1 MTRKS
6 LFIVLLIA
14 LLVVFA
20 GQAGAQ
26 GKSLIISW
34 TQEPDSLNPMYTTM
48 TFAGYTYQLYLAGAW
63 AYDEAYNPI
72 PVLVEEL
79 PSTEN
84 GGISADGT
92 VFTLK
97 LKEGLLWSDGDPL
110 DSADF
115 VFTYEMKMSD
125 ANTPLTRAPY
135 DRVASV
141 EAPDPLTVV
150 VRFDAPYA
158 PWLGLFTYVLP
169 QHVLGPV
176 FEAEGTLDNAAFNRN
191 PTVASGPYVFE
202 EWNVGNF
209 MRFKANPNYVGGVAN
224 IETVVITFIPDDQA
238 YVASLIAGDT
248 EFGTFV
254 SPSEVRNLE
263 AAGLDVR
270 LIASGYNEGW
280 FLNTDPER
288 AHPAMSD
295 VRVRKAIGLGFD
307 RFTVVADLLDDVF
320 PVTTSWWENTPYA
333 NPDLRPIPYDP
344 TEASRLLDEA
354 GWVDT
359 NGNGIRDKDGVEL
372 ELRFIATTRQIRQ
385 DIQAVAQQQLG
396 EIGIGI
402 LIENYPSSVFFNG
415 YADGGPA
422 ATGQY
427 DIATW
432 SSSPAAFPDP
442 DTERWTC
449 RQIPSDDNP
458 TGGNWNYYC
467 DPRIDELTT
476 LQSQTTDYDARVA
489 IFHEL
494 DKLIYDAYIWLG
506 VWYDADVWVIGK
518 NVIGANPNGTTPFW
532 DIVNWDKAE

>member
-1 MTRKS
+1 VTRKS
-6 LFIVLLIA
+6 LFIVLLVA
-14 LLVVFA
+14 LLAVFA

-48 TFAGYTYQLYLAGAW
+48 TFSGYTYQLYLAGAW

-72 PVLVEEL
+72 PVLVEAL

-442 DTERWTC
+442 DTDRWTC

>member
-1 MTRKS
+1 MTRKN
-6 LFIVLLIA
+6 LFVALLIVLLA
-14 LLVVFA
+14 AFA
-20 GQAGAQ
+20 GQVGAQ
-26 GKSLIISW
+26 GKSLTISW
-34 TQEPDSLNPMYTTM
+34 PQEPDSLNPMYTTM
-48 TFAGYTYQLYLAGAW
+48 TFSGYTYQLYLAGAW
-63 AYDEAYNPI
+63 VYDEAYNPL

-79 PSTEN
+79 PTTEN
-84 GGISADGT
+84 GGISADGK

-150 VRFDAPYA
+150 VTFDAPYA

-191 PTVASGPYVFE
+191 PTVASGPYIFE
-202 EWNVGNF
+202 EWNIGNF
-209 MRFKANPNYVGGVAN
+209 MRFRANPNFVGGVAS
-224 IETVVITFIPDDQA
+224 IDTVVITFIPDDQA

-254 SPSEVRNLE
+254 SPSEVRNLQ

-344 TEASRLLDEA
+344 AEASRLLDEA
-354 GWVDT
+354 GWVDS

-372 ELRFIATTRQIRQ
+372 ELRFVATTRQIRQ

-415 YADGGPA
+415 YADGGPV

-442 DTERWTC
+442 DTDRWTC

-494 DKLIYDAYIWLG
+494 DKLVYDAYIWLG
-506 VWYDADVWVIGK
+506 AWYDADVWVISK

>member
-14 LLVVFA
+14 LLAVFA

>member
-6 LFIVLLIA
+6 LFIVLLVA
-14 LLVVFA
+14 LLAVFA

-48 TFAGYTYQLYLAGAW
+48 TFSGYTYQLYLAGAW

-72 PVLVEEL
+72 PVLVEAL

-442 DTERWTC
+442 DTDRWTC

>member
-14 LLVVFA
+14 LLAVFA

-48 TFAGYTYQLYLAGAW
+48 TFSGYTYQLYLAGAW

-72 PVLVEEL
+72 PVLVEAL

-442 DTERWTC
+442 DTDRWTC

>member
-1 MTRKS
+1 VTRKS

-14 LLVVFA
+14 LLAVFA